1 MAEDLGELAKMYV
14 KIQADQ
20 SSLEKEMSLLKNKV
34 NRDSKEIQ
42 GKLSFKARF
51 DTAIAK
57 LRISE
62 LQALQKKL
70 QAEFDKKIKLNVDA
84 SSLERTR
91 EKLAS
96 VKSALSGVNKEA
108 EPSIGLFKQIGSG
121 IAAAFGTAAI
131 VKFGFE
137 AVTLAGKVQG
147 VKTAF
152 DNLNQPGLLENLR
165 KATRNTVSDFELM
178 KVAMRASNFKIP
190 LTELGTLLE
199 FAQKRAQQ
207 TGQEVD
213 YLVNSIIDGIGR
225 KSTLV
230 LDNLGISATEL
241 QQEFAKTGDFGKA
254 TANIIARE
262 MKNMGDVVDT
272 TATKVAQLNAQ
283 IENQKVAI
291 GNQLTPIWSGLL
303 KVLGGGLSLLTAMGQ
318 EFKRAVSPAKYYGD
332 IIDEL
337 TEKHRKY
344 ANMLQNTYIN
354 QAKLSSFIVSTYKQ
368 QRDTVGQVKEKIEE
382 LVAQQENLIYGSKE
396 YLKVQK
402 EIEKLES
409 SIGLG
414 KQKKTEKQK
423 VYDPNDIKAKNIGLD
438 KDSWDRE
445 KDLMYENTNLM
456 KIKRGE
462 LVLNMQETN
471 QVMLDNSKFT
481 TEAIFQ
487 DWIAKNQS
495 IQDTLQVSR
504 DVIGRAFDEIRV
516 RASSNA
522 SAIENMFVDMGNIIL
537 NKFKEI
543 AAEWAA
549 MSFLRL
555 IFGVATGGAAAAV
568 PVGHSGGNFIGTS
581 SGVKKMAGG
590 GSFIVPPGFP
600 NDSYPLLVESGER
613 VTVNPTSQTGIES
626 RLLRSIDRKLAI
638 LNSNTLEGQMSKSDP
653 KAIPL
658 YGKIENDAIYLSNK
672 RASKLIGRMG

>member
-1 MAEDLGELAKMYV
+1 MAANEEELASLYV
-14 KIQADQ
+14 KVRADV
-20 SSLEKEMSLLKNKV
+20 SELERELVNIKRKIDKE
-34 NRDSKEIQ
+34 SKENQ
-42 GKLSFKARF
+42 TKLQFKAKF

-57 LRISE
+57 LRLSE
-62 LQALQKKL
+62 LQALRVKL
-70 QAEFDKKIKLNVDA
+70 QKEFDKKVSLNVDA
-84 SSLERTR
+84 ASLDRTR
-91 EKLAS
+91 QKIAS
-96 VKSALSGVNKEA
+96 VDQQLAGIQKTGSGM
-108 EPSIGLFKQIGSG
+108 PSIFGKIGAAIG
-121 IAAAFGTAAI
+121 AAFATATI
-131 VKFGFE
+131 IRFGFE

-147 VKTAF
+147 VKAAF
-152 DNLNQPGLLENLR
+152 DNLNQPGLLDNLR
-165 KATRNTVSDFELM
+165 AATRNTVSDFELM

-487 DWIAKNQS
+487 DWLQKNESMQN
-495 IQDTLQVSR
+495 TFEVSR
-504 DVIGRAFDEIRV
+504 SVIGRAFDEMRIR
-516 RASSNA
+516 AATNA
-522 SAIENMFVDMGNIIL
+522 SAIQNMFVDMGNIIL

-549 MSFLRL
+549 MAFLRL

-600 NDSYPLLVESGER
+600 NDSYPMLVESGER
-613 VTVNPTSQTGIES
+613 VSVNSKNDMANQD
-626 RLLRSIDRKLAI
+626 RYLKSIHQQLQVLSSI
-638 LNSNTLEGQMSKSDP
+638 TIEGQMSRQKQS
-653 KAIPL
+653 AIPL
-658 YGKIENDAIYLSNK
+658 YGKLEGQDIWLSSK
-672 RASKLIGRMG
+672 RGEKTLKRIT

>member
-241 QQEFAKTGDFGKA
+241 QTEFAKTGDFGKA
-254 TANIIARE
+254 TANIISRE
-262 MKNMGDVVDT
+262 MKNMGDVIDT
-272 TATKVAQLNAQ
+272 SATKLAQLNAQ
-283 IENQKVAI
+283 LENQKVEI

-303 KVLGGGLSLLTAMGQ
+303 RVIGAGLSVLSAMGQ
-318 EFKRAVSPAKYYGD
+318 EFKRSVSPARYYGE
-332 IIDEL
+332 IIEGL
-337 TEKHRKY
+337 TIKHRQY
-344 ANMLQNTYIN
+344 AAMLEKTYIS
-354 QAKLSSFIVSTYKQ
+354 QAKLSSFIISTYKQ
-368 QRDTVGQVKEKIEE
+368 QRDTIGQINQRISDLKAE
-382 LVAQQENLIYGSKE
+382 QENLVYGSKE

-487 DWIAKNQS
+487 DWLQKNESMQN
-495 IQDTLQVSR
+495 TFEVSR
-504 DVIGRAFDEIRV
+504 SVISRAFDEIRI
-516 RASSNA
+516 RAATNA
-522 SAIENMFVDMGNIIL
+522 SAIQTMFVDMGNIIL

-549 MSFLRL
+549 MAFLRL

-600 NDSYPLLVESGER
+600 NDSYPMLVESGER
-613 VTVNPTSQTGIES
+613 VSVNSKNDMANQD
-626 RLLRSIDRKLAI
+626 RYLKSIHQQLQVLSSI
-638 LNSNTLEGQMSKSDP
+638 TIEGQMSRQKQS
-653 KAIPL
+653 AIPL
-658 YGKIENDAIYLSNK
+658 YGKLEGQDIWLSSK
-672 RASKLIGRMG
+672 RGEKTLKRIT